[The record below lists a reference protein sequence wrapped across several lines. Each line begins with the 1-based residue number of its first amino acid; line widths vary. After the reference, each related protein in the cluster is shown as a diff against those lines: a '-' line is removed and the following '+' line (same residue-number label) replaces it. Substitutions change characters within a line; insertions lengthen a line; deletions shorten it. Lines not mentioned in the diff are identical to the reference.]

1 MSFIFSFHRMTE
13 YVTNIMLL
21 LIEYYFLAAAAAQEA
36 AAAAGGDGSSDG
48 SASAS
53 AAPPALPAAEAR
65 RGGAGRGCVPIGG
78 AYLAGAPKGNHMFI
92 VFSRFIVLLNTT
104 QI

>member
-1 MSFIFSFHRMTE
+1 MTE

-21 LIEYYFLAAAAAQEA
+21 LNEYYFLAAAAAQEA

-48 SASAS
+48 SALAS
-53 AAPPALPAAEAR
+53 AAPPALPAVEPR